1 MSEETSFDIVNRKNI
16 EAIREVVRFERE
28 RTSEATKMAQNALN
42 NCVMLKTEIAQL
54 REQVNILL
62 TRR

>member
-16 EAIREVVRFERE
+16 EAMKEVIRFERD

-42 NCVMLKTEIAQL
+42 NCVMLQTEIQQL
-54 REQVNILL
+54 REQVNLLL

>member
-1 MSEETSFDIVNRKNI
+1 MSEESTFDIVNRKNI
-16 EAIREVVRFERE
+16 EAMKEVIRFERD

-42 NCVMLKTEIAQL
+42 NCVMLQAEITQL
-54 REQVNILL
+54 REQVNLLL